1 MDNKKI
7 IIASLVF
14 LIVLLTFLFIM
25 EKISLRGIDTNSD
38 IGAESI
44 DISDRQEIN
53 ENSSGASDTLDTI
66 LKSD

>member
-25 EKISLRGIDTNSD
+25 EKISLRGIDTNSN
-38 IGAESI
+38 IGVESI
-44 DISDRQEIN
+44 DISDRKEIN
-53 ENSSGASDTLDTI
+53 ENSPGAGDTLDTI